1 MDLNSFT
8 IVITKI
14 PQSGLIFDQISIE
27 LLDAADSVIN
37 EKYPFLIFF
46 NKKGFQGFF
55 GKYGS

>member
-14 PQSGLIFDQISIE
+14 PKSGLILDQISIE

-46 NKKGFQGFF
+46 Q
-55 GKYGS
+55 